1 MTTNNK
7 KFGRDKTGDF
17 LESFVF
23 LFIPYVVFFV
33 FGRIRQVEAGQFLPL
48 LIAFAL
54 FLMLLS
60 TASLYADLCLAAAFS
75 LLGLCA
81 SSRISS
87 VSPAGLLRAEEWG
100 SVLYLLPLF
109 AAAFCG
115 ASVGRRAIREIMDGG
130 SGEGCMRKC
139 LGNTVLLI
147 SILLTGC
154 ALSCLIYIKCTERW

>member
-75 LLGLCA
+75 LL
-81 SSRISS
+81 
-87 VSPAGLLRAEEWG
+87 AGLLRAEEWG